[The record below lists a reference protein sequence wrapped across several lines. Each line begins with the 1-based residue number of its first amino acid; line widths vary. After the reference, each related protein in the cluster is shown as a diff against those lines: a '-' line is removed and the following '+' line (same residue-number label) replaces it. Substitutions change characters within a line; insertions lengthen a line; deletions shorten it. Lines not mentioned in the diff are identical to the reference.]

1 MAFIAFVSFP
11 DIGNKYFLSLL
22 HTRNLTLALFRY
34 RMEYEQHIGFVTT
47 ICQRYLSDDNDV
59 EDAVQD
65 TFVQAA
71 TSFGRFRHRGEGS
84 FRAWLAKIAMTVSI
98 RILRKRGRL
107 IRLDSLKSD
116 LPAPHPDE
124 CPLWQKLSPEVLHR
138 MIRELP
144 DGCRTVLNLYAFEE
158 KSHKEI
164 AALLGIREGTSAS
177 QYHHAKELLADRIT
191 TYLRRTQL

>member
-1 MAFIAFVSFP
+1 
-11 DIGNKYFLSLL
+11 
-22 HTRNLTLALFRY
+22 
-34 RMEYEQHIGFVTT
+34 MEFEKHIGFVAAV
-47 ICQRYLSDDNDV
+47 CQRYLSDDRDV

-71 TSFGRFRHRGEGS
+71 TSFGRFRNRGEGS
-84 FRAWLAKIAMTVSI
+84 YRAWLAKIAMTVCV
-98 RILRKRGRL
+98 RILRKKGRL
-107 IRLDSLKSD
+107 TSLDSFDKEIPISQS
-116 LPAPHPDE
+116 E
-124 CPLWQKLSPEVLHR
+124 ESPLWQKLSPEVLHM

-177 QYHHAKELLADRIT
+177 QYHYAKVLLANKISA
-191 TYLRRTQL
+191 YLKRTEP